1 MNPLDALLADVSEA
15 TNKANNRGMSCR
27 DIGFTLSQG
36 ALAMLL
42 TCDGRKETASLL
54 VTLGQDVTVGRI
66 PTKTSALSL
75 LPWEA

>member
-1 MNPLDALLADVSEA
+1 MNPLDALLADVLEA
-15 TNKANNRGMSCR
+15 TNKANNRGVSCQ
-27 DIGFTLSQG
+27 DIRFTLLEG

-54 VTLGQDVTVGRI
+54 ISLGQDVKVGRI